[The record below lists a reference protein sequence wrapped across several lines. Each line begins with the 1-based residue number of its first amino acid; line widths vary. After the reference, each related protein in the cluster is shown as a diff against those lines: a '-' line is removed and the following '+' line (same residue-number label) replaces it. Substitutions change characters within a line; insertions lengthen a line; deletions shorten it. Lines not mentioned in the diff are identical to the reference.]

1 MSDHGTI
8 IKAARQAA
16 IMAVGEVL
24 QKTGVEPELIT
35 YSEIKKLYGRK
46 LADDA
51 RCSELIEW
59 YPGPK
64 KGSGNMAFCKRSE
77 FREFLFSTEREIRIE
92 KSFSIIN

>member
-1 MSDHGTI
+1 MSDGTV

-16 IMAVGEVL
+16 IAAVGEIL
-24 QKTGVEPELIT
+24 EKTGLEPELIT

-51 RCSELIEW
+51 RMSESIEW
-59 YPGPK
+59 FPGPK
-64 KGSGNMAFCKRSE
+64 KGNGNMAFCKRSE
-77 FREFLFSTEREIRIE
+77 FREYLFSNEKTGID